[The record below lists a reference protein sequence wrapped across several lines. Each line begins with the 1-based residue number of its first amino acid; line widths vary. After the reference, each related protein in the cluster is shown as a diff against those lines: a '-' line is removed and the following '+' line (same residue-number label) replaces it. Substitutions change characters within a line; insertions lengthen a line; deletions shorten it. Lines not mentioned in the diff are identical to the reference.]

1 MDNIR
6 KICKVV
12 VFFCFIF
19 SEGFAQNYNAKLW
32 DYGIDG
38 TFHPIEKS
46 DGSLS
51 IPAPLMVFQMDSD
64 LNFQPNHPKYKPS
77 GSGGDVSIIL
87 SNTVLRGKN
96 YFISSSIDTI
106 GITPGI
112 RCHAIY
118 QCDSNFI
125 PLKGKKY
132 TFDSV
137 TYSNSGNRFIMATKS
152 NHLLACGGRG
162 FQFNPALSNK
172 TVPVIFETDT
182 NLNLVNSKVLY
193 DFYGSAD
200 FVLEGDSGRFYV
212 GLNLDSVG
220 SCIMSFRENG
230 QVDWIKSYIRP
241 RGWMHEGLIVDGSLY
256 VVGFTDSLNIPL
268 GGSLPFWFDPA
279 MYLMK
284 IDTASGG
291 VDWCK
296 TFDTPVGKGVA
307 MYSAS
312 LRLTHDHNLV
322 MTCMAGASSNIASTL
337 IIKTDLNG
345 DTLWTRFMGYAP
357 VWSCYPKTAVLNNG
371 DLLVKGY
378 YYGGIWQY
386 LAYLYRL
393 PPDGTSPCHQ
403 LQGTVLT
410 GNLTVT
416 DSLITM
422 TEVNNVHTQKPAYL
436 VADTPYV
443 PLFVFDACMYLP
455 VKENTMMHDESLTQ
469 YYPNPGK
476 GEFNYPNPQNIPWTI
491 QVYNAE
497 GKKVLR
503 LENQNSNP
511 VQLNL
516 QERGP
521 GLYTITMQY
530 KSAVIT
536 KKVMVEP

>member
-6 KICKVV
+6 KICKAVA
-12 VFFCFIF
+12 FCCFLI
-19 SEGFAQNYNAKLW
+19 SEVFAQNYNAKLW
-32 DYGIDG
+32 DYSVYG
-38 TFHPIEKS
+38 TFIPIEEP
-46 DGSLS
+46 DGSVSLPS
-51 IPAPLMVFQMDSD
+51 SNVIFQMDSA
-64 LNFQPNHPKYKPS
+64 LNFDPNHPLYEQFFKS
-77 GSGGDVSIIL
+77 GDFFSIAAYCSIDD
-87 SNTVLRGKN
+87 KE
-96 YFISSSIDTI
+96 YFFCTSIDTI
-106 GITPGI
+106 ANLTGVCHSIYKCTRDFQPIIGRKFSFDGDI
-112 RCHAIY
+112 FNNYGGRCLIAA
-118 QCDSNFI
+118 
-125 PLKGKKY
+125 K
-132 TFDSV
+132 
-137 TYSNSGNRFIMATKS
+137 SG
-152 NHLLACGGRG
+152 HLIASGGRG
-162 FQFNPALSNK
+162 FINDPSPGNK
-172 TVPVIFETDT
+172 VPLIFSADT
-182 NLNLVNSKVLY
+182 NLNLISSKI
-193 DFYGSAD
+193 FYSYKGSVD
-200 FVLEGDSGRFYV
+200 FVLEGDSGRFYA

-268 GGSLPFWFDPA
+268 GGSLPGWFDPA

-284 IDTASGG
+284 IDTATGG

-312 LRLTHDHNLV
+312 LRLTHDNNLV

-378 YYGGIWQY
+378 FYGGIWQY

-393 PPDGTSPCHQ
+393 PPDGTSTCHQ
-403 LQGTVLT
+403 LQGTVIT
-410 GNLTVT
+410 GNLAVT

-455 VKENTMMHDESLTQ
+455 VKENTMMHDESHTQ

-476 GEFNYPNPQNIPWTI
+476 GEFNYPNPQNTPWTI

-530 KSAVIT
+530 KSTVIT
-536 KKVMVEP
+536 KKVMVE